1 MSTFVQTCQI
11 KSTNVNI
18 WFTSV
23 TVKKNSPDPTRGRE
37 NIGAGDRATSPR
49 TKKQST
55 GLFFAACEPPSCSSP
70 TVTKNLAQPR
80 RAARD
85 FGAGDRARTGTSV
98 TSRDF
103 KSRASANSATPARAP
118 FGNIV
123 ILSHPCLH
131 VNTFLQKSV
140 VIFRSRIS
148 FFYTH
153 FPNCTE

>member
-103 KSRASANSATPARAP
+103 KSRASANSATPANQLLYTTTNAARRQAKTFP
-118 FGNIV
+118 ASLFDSVRDGQSREM
-123 ILSHPCLH
+123 LRLH
-131 VNTFLQKSV
+131 KESGL
-140 VIFRSRIS
+140 
-148 FFYTH
+148 
-153 FPNCTE
+153 

>member
-1 MSTFVQTCQI
+1 MSTIVQTCRME
-11 KSTNVNI
+11 STNVNV

-23 TVKKNSPDPTRGRE
+23 AVMKNSPDPTRGRE

-103 KSRASANSATPARAP
+103 KSRASANSATPANQLLYTTTNAARRQAKTFP
-118 FGNIV
+118 VSLFDSVRDGQSREM
-123 ILSHPCLH
+123 LRLH
-131 VNTFLQKSV
+131 KESGL
-140 VIFRSRIS
+140 
-148 FFYTH
+148 
-153 FPNCTE
+153 